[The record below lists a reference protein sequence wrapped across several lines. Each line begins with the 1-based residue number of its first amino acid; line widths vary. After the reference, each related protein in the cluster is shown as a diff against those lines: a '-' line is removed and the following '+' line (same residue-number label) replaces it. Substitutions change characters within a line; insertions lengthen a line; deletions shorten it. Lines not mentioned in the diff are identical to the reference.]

1 MNCLIG
7 IDLGGTNIAAGV
19 VTQEGRL
26 LSKCSLPTGAGRP
39 ADEIVRDMARAVQLS
54 LEQAGVER
62 ECVSALGV
70 GVPGA
75 VDARRGM
82 VLRTTNLD
90 WRLLPLGDQLQ
101 MLTGFPVYLGND
113 ADCAA
118 LGEVYAG
125 AARDYDSAV
134 MITLGT
140 GVGGGIVAHNRVFE
154 GWNGGG
160 TEAGHIP
167 LILGGEPCGC
177 GNRGCFEAYASA
189 TALIRQT
196 KTAMQAHPDSA
207 LWQLCPEPDRVNA
220 KTPFDAALLGDET
233 ARAVLDRYEEY
244 LAAGIGGI
252 VNLLRPQA
260 VILGGGVSNQGEF
273 LLAPVREKLRKY
285 CYASEFIAPPVLLR
299 AALGNDAGI
308 IGAALLGLD
317 AEGVSK
323 RGS

>member
-1 MNCLIG
+1 MRCLIG
-7 IDLGGTNIAAGV
+7 IDLGGTNIAAGA
-19 VTQEGRL
+19 VTQDGRL
-26 LSKCSLPTGAGRP
+26 LSKCSLPTGADRP
-39 ADEIVRDMARAVQLS
+39 AEEIVRDMARAALLS
-54 LEQAGVER
+54 LEQAGLER
-62 ECVSALGV
+62 DAACALGV

-75 VDARRGM
+75 VDARSGM

-90 WRLLPLGDQLQ
+90 WRSLPLGEQ
-101 MLTGFPVYLGND
+101 MKKLTGLPVYLGND

-118 LGEVYAG
+118 LGEVHAG

-140 GVGGGIVAHNRVFE
+140 GVGGGIVAHDRVFD

-177 GNRGCFEAYASA
+177 GRRGCFEAYASA

-196 KTAMQAHPDSA
+196 RRAMEAHPESA
-207 LWQLCPEPDRVNA
+207 LWQVCLDAAQVNA
-220 KTPFDAALLGDET
+220 KTPFDAALLEDQT
-233 ARAVLDRYEEY
+233 ARTVLDTYEEY

-260 VILGGGVSNQGEF
+260 VILGGGVSNQGET

-285 CYASEFIAPPVLLR
+285 CYASEFIAPPVLVR

-308 IGAALLGLD
+308 IGAALLGLGG
-317 AEGVSK
+317 A
-323 RGS
+323 